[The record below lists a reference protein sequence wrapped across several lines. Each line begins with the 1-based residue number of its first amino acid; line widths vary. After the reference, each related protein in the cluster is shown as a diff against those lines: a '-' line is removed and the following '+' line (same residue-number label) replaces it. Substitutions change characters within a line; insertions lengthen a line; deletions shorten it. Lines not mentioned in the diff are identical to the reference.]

1 MRVRPLLDRG
11 SLAEPCLPPLEDPPL
26 PQYGPIP
33 SGRQAGDVLPHGR
46 GTLASLGRAGRGV
59 AGGAYGGGRLS
70 RPKKMLPLLGQ
81 EPREP
86 EVQKQPEAALGE
98 ADGCVD
104 DCCSGAEETLEAPA
118 ETPRT
123 RQPASISE
131 TPEGGASLGPVERTV
146 VRVEGMD
153 CASCAATVEKRVGQL
168 PGVYRAVVNFAA
180 GRLDAEHEPGLALEE
195 IEKAVRDAGYEVQR
209 AQEVERPP
217 FWRTPRAISVSA
229 SALLF
234 AFGLAL
240 GLAGGPEVASVGAYL
255 AAIVVGGVPIFRAA
269 LAGLRAR
276 HMDMNVLMSAA
287 TIGAVGIG
295 EWAEAA
301 SVVVLFAAGNA
312 LQVYAIDRTRGAVRT
327 LARLAPDEVLVRRGG
342 YENLV
347 GAGEV
352 AVGETVIVRPGE
364 RLALDG
370 EVVEGRT
377 TVDESPVTGESTPV
391 EKGPG
396 DAVYSGSLNGGG
408 GVVVRVLREASDST
422 LQRIARL
429 VEEAQATKA
438 PAEQFVDR
446 FSRLYTPI
454 VVAAAIVLAV
464 VPPLLGGEFGTW
476 FYRAL
481 ALLIIACPCAL
492 VISTPV
498 TVVSG
503 IGAASRRGILVKGG
517 AALEAAGRLKAL
529 AFDKTGTLTEGR
541 PVVSR
546 VVALDG
552 HDEAGAVRL
561 AAALERRSEHPLA
574 HAILATAERYGAS
587 GIPPVIN
594 FRSVA
599 GRGAEGEVE
608 GRRYAIGSPRL
619 FAEVGISLDG
629 AKAVLE
635 EAEREGETPVVL
647 GDKNGPI
654 AVFGLADATRSE
666 ARATLESLRS
676 VGVNELVMLTGDA
689 EGPARRTAEILGV
702 GYRAQLL
709 PEQKVERVRELVA
722 EYGSV
727 GMVGDG
733 VNDAPALAASSVGFA
748 MGAAGTDVALET
760 ADVALMQ
767 DDLPKL
773 AEAVRLSRS
782 AERII
787 KQNVVVSLLIK
798 GLFVL
803 LAPFGLV
810 ALWLAVLAD
819 MGTSIAVTLNGLRLF
834 RRGRA

>member
-1 MRVRPLLDRG
+1 V
-11 SLAEPCLPPLEDPPL
+11 
-26 PQYGPIP
+26 
-33 SGRQAGDVLPHGR
+33 
-46 GTLASLGRAGRGV
+46 
-59 AGGAYGGGRLS
+59 
-70 RPKKMLPLLGQ
+70 
-81 EPREP
+81 
-86 EVQKQPEAALGE
+86 
-98 ADGCVD
+98 
-104 DCCSGAEETLEAPA
+104 
-118 ETPRT
+118 
-123 RQPASISE
+123 
-131 TPEGGASLGPVERTV
+131 
-146 VRVEGMD
+146 
-153 CASCAATVEKRVGQL
+153 
-168 PGVYRAVVNFAA
+168 F
-180 GRLDAEHEPGLALEE
+180 
-195 IEKAVRDAGYEVQR
+195 
-209 AQEVERPP
+209 
-217 FWRTPRAISVSA
+217 A

-234 AFGLAL
+234 ALGLAL
-240 GLAGGPEVASVGAYL
+240 SFAVAPEVASVAAYL
-255 AAIVVGGVPIFRAA
+255 SAIAVGGVPIFRAA
-269 LAGLRAR
+269 LAGLRVR

-287 TIGAVGIG
+287 TIGAVAIG

-312 LQVYAIDRTRGAVRT
+312 LQVYAIDRTRGAVRA
-327 LARLAPDEVLVRRGG
+327 LARLAPDEVLVRRGDS
-342 YENLV
+342 ERLV
-347 GAGEV
+347 SADEV
-352 AVGETVIVRPGE
+352 AVGETVVVRPGE

-370 EVVEGRT
+370 EVAEGET

-396 DAVYSGSLNGGG
+396 DPVYSGSLNGGG
-408 GVVVRVLREASDST
+408 GVLVRVLRKASDST

-454 VVAAAIVLAV
+454 VVATAVVLAV
-464 VPPLLGGEFGTW
+464 IPPLLGGEFGAW

-546 VVALDG
+546 VIALDG
-552 HDEAGAVRL
+552 RDDTQMLVL

-574 HAILATAERYGAS
+574 HAILTAADGA
-587 GIPPVIN
+587 GLPTVAG

-599 GRGAEGEVE
+599 GRGAEGEVD
-608 GRRYAIGSPRL
+608 GNRYLIGSPRL
-619 FAEVGISLDG
+619 FAERGVALDG
-629 AKAVLE
+629 AIEALEAV
-635 EAEREGETPVVL
+635 ERAGETPVVL
-647 GDKNGPI
+647 GSEEVI
-654 AVFGLADATRSE
+654 LAVFGLADAVRPD
-666 ARATLESLRS
+666 ARATLESLREAG
-676 VGVNELVMLTGDA
+676 VGELVMLTGDA
-689 EGPARRTAEILGV
+689 EAPARKIAEEVGV
-702 GYRAQLL
+702 SYRARLL
-709 PEQKVERVRELVA
+709 PEQKVEAVRELIS
-722 EYGSV
+722 EHRDV

-782 AERII
+782 AEGII
-787 KQNVVVSLLIK
+787 KQNVAVSILIK

-834 RRGRA
+834 RRGGRT

>member
-1 MRVRPLLDRG
+1 V
-11 SLAEPCLPPLEDPPL
+11 
-26 PQYGPIP
+26 
-33 SGRQAGDVLPHGR
+33 
-46 GTLASLGRAGRGV
+46 
-59 AGGAYGGGRLS
+59 S
-70 RPKKMLPLLGQ
+70 RPKKMLPMVGQ
-81 EPREP
+81 ASPGPVAPQEAPTDEPDACCGP
-86 EVQKQPEAALGE
+86 GE
-98 ADGCVD
+98 
-104 DCCSGAEETLEAPA
+104 DCCGDEAGLVAATPKTREA
-118 ETPRT
+118 NPETPSGIPLER
-123 RQPASISE
+123 
-131 TPEGGASLGPVERTV
+131 LERTV
-146 VRVEGMD
+146 VRVAGMD
-153 CASCAATVEKRVGQL
+153 CASCAVTVERRVGQL
-168 PGVYRAVVNFAA
+168 PGVRRAVVNFAA

-195 IEKAVRDAGYEVQR
+195 IEKAVRDAGYGVEST
-209 AQEVERPP
+209 QEVERPP
-217 FWRTPRAISVSA
+217 FWRTPRAISVFA

-234 AFGLAL
+234 VVGLAL
-240 GLAGGPEVASVGAYL
+240 GVAGAPEVASVAAYL

-269 LAGLRAR
+269 VAGLRAR

-312 LQVYAIDRTRGAVRT
+312 LQVYAIDRTRGAVRA
-327 LARLAPDEVLVRRGG
+327 LARLAPEEVLVRRGDS
-342 YENLV
+342 ESLV
-347 GAGEV
+347 GADQV
-352 AVGETVIVRPGE
+352 AIGETVMVRPGE

-408 GVVVRVLREASDST
+408 GVLVRVLREASDST
-422 LQRIARL
+422 LQRIVRL
-429 VEEAQATKA
+429 VEEAQATRA

-454 VVAAAIVLAV
+454 VVAVAIILAV

-546 VVALDG
+546 VVPLDG
-552 HDEAGAVRL
+552 RGEAEALRL

-574 HAILATAERYGAS
+574 HAILSAANGRELPEVG
-587 GIPPVIN
+587 N
-594 FRSVA
+594 FRAVA
-599 GRGAEGEVE
+599 GRGAEGVVA
-608 GRRYAIGSPRL
+608 GQRYLVGSPRL
-619 FAEVGISLDG
+619 FDERGIALGTAREALAEV
-629 AKAVLE
+629 
-635 EAEREGETPVVL
+635 EASGETPVVL
-647 GDKNGPI
+647 GGEDGPL
-654 AVFGLADATRSE
+654 AVFGLADSPRPD
-666 ARATLESLRS
+666 ARATLDSLREAG
-676 VGVNELVMLTGDA
+676 VGELVMLTGDA
-689 EGPARRTAEILGV
+689 EAPARRIAEKLGI
-702 GYRAQLL
+702 GYRAGLL
-709 PEQKVERVRELVA
+709 PEQKVEAVRELVSKH
-722 EYGSV
+722 GDV

-782 AERII
+782 AEGII
-787 KQNVVVSLLIK
+787 KQNVAVSILIK

-834 RRGRA
+834 RAKGGSRGRA

>member
-1 MRVRPLLDRG
+1 MLPVVGQAPPGSAASQEAPTEEPDACCG
-11 SLAEPCLPPLEDPPL
+11 PGEDCCEGEASLA
-26 PQYGPIP
+26 
-33 SGRQAGDVLPHGR
+33 AA
-46 GTLASLGRAGRGV
+46 T
-59 AGGAYGGGRLS
+59 
-70 RPKKMLPLLGQ
+70 PKT
-81 EPREP
+81 REANP
-86 EVQKQPEAALGE
+86 
-98 ADGCVD
+98 
-104 DCCSGAEETLEAPA
+104 
-118 ETPRT
+118 
-123 RQPASISE
+123 E
-131 TPEGGASLGPVERTV
+131 TPEGVPLDGLERTV

-153 CASCAATVEKRVGQL
+153 CASCAATVERRVGQL
-168 PGVYRAVVNFAA
+168 PGMHRAVVNFAA
-180 GRLDAEHEPGLALEE
+180 GRLDAQHDPDLSLEQ
-195 IEKAVRDAGYEVQR
+195 IEKAVRDAGYGVES
-209 AQEVERPP
+209 AQEAERSP
-217 FWRTPRAISVSA
+217 FWRTPRAVSVFA

-234 AFGLAL
+234 VTGLGL
-240 GLAGGPEVASVGAYL
+240 GLAGAPEVARVAAYL
-255 AAIVVGGVPIFRAA
+255 AAIAVGGVPIFRAA
-269 LAGLRAR
+269 LAGLRAN
-276 HMDMNVLMSAA
+276 HMDMNVLMTAA
-287 TIGAVGIG
+287 TVGAVAIG

-312 LQVYAIDRTRGAVRT
+312 LQVYAIDRTRGAVRA
-327 LARLAPDEVLVRRGG
+327 LARLAPDEVIVRRGG
-342 YENLV
+342 SATLV
-347 GAGEV
+347 PAGEV
-352 AVGETVIVRPGE
+352 AVGETVVVRPGE
-364 RLALDG
+364 RLALDAEVAEG
-370 EVVEGRT
+370 ET
-377 TVDESPVTGESTPV
+377 TVDETPVTGESTPV

-396 DAVYSGSLNGGG
+396 DSVYSGSLNGGG
-408 GVVVRVLREASDST
+408 GVLVCVLREASDST

-464 VPPLLGGEFGTW
+464 VPPLLGGEFGIW

-546 VVALDG
+546 VVALG
-552 HDEAGAVRL
+552 GRDETGVLAL

-574 HAILATAERYGAS
+574 HAILSAVGGAGLPQVS
-587 GIPPVIN
+587 D

-599 GRGAEGEVE
+599 GRGAEGVVN
-608 GRRYAIGSPRL
+608 GDRYLIGSPRL
-619 FAEVGISLDG
+619 FAERQIALDG
-629 AKAVLE
+629 ATRALEAVG
-635 EAEREGETPVVL
+635 AAGETPVVL
-647 GDKNGPI
+647 GNEEAI
-654 AVFGLADATRSE
+654 LAVFGIADAVRPD
-666 ARATLESLRS
+666 ARATLESLRGAG
-676 VGVNELVMLTGDA
+676 VGKLVMLTGDA
-689 EGPARRTAEILGV
+689 EAPAKRIADELGV
-702 GYRAQLL
+702 GYRSGLL
-709 PEQKVERVRELVA
+709 PEQKVEAVRELVSEHGDA
-722 EYGSV
+722 

-773 AEAVRLSRS
+773 AEAVRLSRA

-787 KQNVVVSLLIK
+787 KQNVAVSILIK
-798 GLFVL
+798 GLFLL

-834 RRGRA
+834 RAKGDSRGRA

>member
-1 MRVRPLLDRG
+1 M
-11 SLAEPCLPPLEDPPL
+11 
-26 PQYGPIP
+26 
-33 SGRQAGDVLPHGR
+33 
-46 GTLASLGRAGRGV
+46 
-59 AGGAYGGGRLS
+59 S
-70 RPKKMLPLLGQ
+70 RPKKMLPVVGQ
-81 EPREP
+81 ALPGSAAPQEAPTEEPDACCGPGEDCC
-86 EVQKQPEAALGE
+86 EGE
-98 ADGCVD
+98 AGL
-104 DCCSGAEETLEAPA
+104 AAATPKTREANP
-118 ETPRT
+118 
-123 RQPASISE
+123 E
-131 TPEGGASLGPVERTV
+131 TPEGVPLDGLERTV
-146 VRVEGMD
+146 VRIEGMD
-153 CASCAATVEKRVGQL
+153 CASCAATVERRVGQL
-168 PGVYRAVVNFAA
+168 PGMHRAVVNFAA
-180 GRLDAEHEPGLALEE
+180 GRLDAQHDPGLSLEQ
-195 IEKAVRDAGYEVQR
+195 IEKAVRDAGYGVES
-209 AQEVERPP
+209 AQETERSP
-217 FWRTPRAISVSA
+217 FWRTPRAVSVFA

-234 AFGLAL
+234 VTGLAL
-240 GLAGGPEVASVGAYL
+240 GLAGAPEVASVAAYL
-255 AAIVVGGVPIFRAA
+255 AAIAVGGVPIFRAA
-269 LAGLRAR
+269 LAGLRAK
-276 HMDMNVLMSAA
+276 HLDMNVLMTAA
-287 TIGAVGIG
+287 TVGAVAIG

-312 LQVYAIDRTRGAVRT
+312 LQVYAIDRTRGAVRA

-342 YENLV
+342 SETLV
-347 GAGEV
+347 PAREV
-352 AVGETVIVRPGE
+352 AVGETVVVRPGE
-364 RLALDG
+364 RLALDAEVAEG
-370 EVVEGRT
+370 ET

-396 DAVYSGSLNGGG
+396 DSVYSGSLNGGG
-408 GVVVRVLREASDST
+408 GILVRVLREVSDST

-541 PVVSR
+541 PVLSR
-546 VVALDG
+546 VVALG
-552 HDEAGAVRL
+552 GRDETGVLAL

-574 HAILATAERYGAS
+574 HAILSAVGGAGLPQVS
-587 GIPPVIN
+587 D
-594 FRSVA
+594 FRSVS
-599 GRGAEGEVE
+599 GRGAEGVVN
-608 GRRYAIGSPRL
+608 GDRYLIGSTRL
-619 FAEVGISLDG
+619 FAERQIALDG
-629 AKAVLE
+629 ASRALEAVG
-635 EAEREGETPVVL
+635 AAGETPVVL
-647 GDKNGPI
+647 GNEEAI
-654 AVFGLADATRSE
+654 LAVFGVADAVRSD
-666 ARATLESLRS
+666 ARATLESLRG
-676 VGVNELVMLTGDA
+676 VGVGKLVMLTGDA
-689 EGPARRTAEILGV
+689 EAPARRIAEELGV
-702 GYRAQLL
+702 GYRSGLL
-709 PEQKVERVRELVA
+709 PEQKVEAVRELVFEHGDA
-722 EYGSV
+722 

-773 AEAVRLSRS
+773 AEAVRLSRA
-782 AERII
+782 AEGII
-787 KQNVVVSLLIK
+787 KQNVAVSIAIK

-834 RRGRA
+834 RAKGDSRGRA

>member
-1 MRVRPLLDRG
+1 
-11 SLAEPCLPPLEDPPL
+11 
-26 PQYGPIP
+26 
-33 SGRQAGDVLPHGR
+33 
-46 GTLASLGRAGRGV
+46 
-59 AGGAYGGGRLS
+59 
-70 RPKKMLPLLGQ
+70 MLPVVGQ
-81 EPREP
+81 APP
-86 EVQKQPEAALGE
+86 QSAAPQEVP
-98 ADGCVD
+98 
-104 DCCSGAEETLEAPA
+104 AEETDACCGPGEDCCEGEASLVAATPKTRETNPEAP
-118 ETPRT
+118 
-123 RQPASISE
+123 SDLSL
-131 TPEGGASLGPVERTV
+131 EGLERTV

-168 PGVYRAVVNFAA
+168 RGVHRAVVNFAA
-180 GRLDAEHEPGLALEE
+180 GRLDAEHDPALSLKD
-195 IEKAVRDAGYEVQR
+195 IEKAVRDAGYEVQS
-209 AQEVERPP
+209 AQEVERLP
-217 FWRTPRAISVSA
+217 FWRTPRAISVFA

-234 AFGLAL
+234 ALGLAL
-240 GLAGGPEVASVGAYL
+240 GFAGAPEVASVGAYL

-312 LQVYAIDRTRGAVRT
+312 LQVYAIDRTRGAVRA
-327 LARLAPDEVLVRRGG
+327 LARLAPDEVLMRRGDS
-342 YENLV
+342 ERLV
-347 GAGEV
+347 DADEV
-352 AVGETVIVRPGE
+352 AVGETVIIRPGE

-396 DAVYSGSLNGGG
+396 DALYSGSLNGGG

-422 LQRIARL
+422 LQRITRL

-454 VVAAAIVLAV
+454 VVAVAVVLAV

-546 VVALDG
+546 VLPLDG
-552 HDEAGAVRL
+552 RDEAEVLQL

-574 HAILATAERYGAS
+574 HAILSAADGRALPE
-587 GIPPVIN
+587 VEN

-599 GRGAEGEVE
+599 GRGAEGDIG
-608 GRRYAIGSPRL
+608 GRRYFVGSPRL
-619 FAEVGISLDG
+619 FDEYSIALDG
-629 AKAVLE
+629 AREALAEVE
-635 EAEREGETPVVL
+635 EAGETPVILGILGSEHGPLAVL
-647 GDKNGPI
+647 
-654 AVFGLADATRSE
+654 GLADAPRVD
-666 ARATLESLRS
+666 ARATLDALRA
-676 VGVNELVMLTGDA
+676 VGIGELVMFTGDTEA
-689 EGPARRTAEILGV
+689 PARRIAEELGV
-702 GYRAQLL
+702 DYRARLL
-709 PEQKVERVRELVA
+709 PEQKVEAVRELVS
-722 EYGSV
+722 EHGDV

-733 VNDAPALAASSVGFA
+733 INDAPALAASSVGFA

-760 ADVALMQ
+760 ADVALVQ

-782 AERII
+782 AEEII
-787 KQNVVVSLLIK
+787 KQNVAVSILIK

-834 RRGRA
+834 RAGGGSRDRA

>member
-1 MRVRPLLDRG
+1 M
-11 SLAEPCLPPLEDPPL
+11 
-26 PQYGPIP
+26 
-33 SGRQAGDVLPHGR
+33 
-46 GTLASLGRAGRGV
+46 
-59 AGGAYGGGRLS
+59 S
-70 RPKKMLPLLGQ
+70 RPKRMLPVLGQ
-81 EPREP
+81 PP
-86 EVQKQPEAALGE
+86 KPEAPRAAPSEDAAACCTPGE
-98 ADGCVD
+98 ADA
-104 DCCSGAEETLEAPA
+104 CCGSATSWGVAPL
-118 ETPRT
+118 RT
-123 RQPASISE
+123 READSE
-131 TPEGGASLGPVERTV
+131 MLEGDLARSV

-153 CASCAATVEKRVGQL
+153 CASCAATVEKRAAAL
-168 PGVYRAVVNFAA
+168 PGMRRAVVNFAT
-180 GRLDAEHEPGLALEE
+180 GRLDAEHEPGLSVED
-195 IEKAVRDAGYEVQR
+195 IEKAVRDAGYGVGR
-209 AQEVERPP
+209 TGEVERTP
-217 FWRTPRAISVSA
+217 FWHTPRAIAVYA

-234 AFGLAL
+234 ALGLAL
-240 GLAGGPEVASVGAYL
+240 GFLGAPDAARVGAY
-255 AAIVVGGVPIFRAA
+255 ATAIVVGGLPIFRAA
-269 LAGLRAR
+269 LAGVRTKHL
-276 HMDMNVLMSAA
+276 DMNVLMSAA
-287 TIGAVGIG
+287 TVGAVGLG

-312 LQVYAIDRTRGAVRT
+312 LQVYAIDRTRGVVRA
-327 LARLAPDEVLVRRGG
+327 LVRLAPDEVLVRRGT
-342 YENLV
+342 
-347 GAGEV
+347 GEV
-352 AVGETVIVRPGE
+352 VVPADEVGVGETVIVRPGE
-364 RLALDG
+364 RLAVDG
-370 EVVEGRT
+370 EVVEGASA
-377 TVDESPVTGESTPV
+377 VDEAPVTGESLPV
-391 EKGPG
+391 EKGSG
-396 DAVYSGSLNGGG
+396 DAVYSGTLNGSGG
-408 GVVVRVLREASDST
+408 LLVRATKRAGDST
-422 LQRIARL
+422 LQRIVRL
-429 VEEAQATKA
+429 VEEAQAKKA

-446 FSRLYTPI
+446 FSRVYTPL
-454 VVAAAIVLAV
+454 VVAVAVALTV
-464 VPPLLGGEFGTW
+464 VPPLLGGPLGEW

-517 AALEAAGRLKAL
+517 AALEAAGRLTAL

-599 GRGAEGEVE
+599 GRGAEGEVA

-619 FAEVGISLDG
+619 FAEVGISPDG

-647 GDKNGPI
+647 GDKDGPI
-654 AVFGLADATRSE
+654 AVFRLADATRSE

-722 EYGSV
+722 EYGSA

-733 VNDAPALAASSVGFA
+733 MNDAPALAASSVGFA

-810 ALWLAVLAD
+810 VLWLAVLAD